1 MPDIDMRHE
10 NNLGPSKF
18 RNGVKNS
25 KKEICYFNYNK
36 KDRTFDQ
43 FLAVRKQR
51 SAGEIIF
58 SIVNLIDS
66 QTNLKT
72 VITKSA
78 MD

>member
-1 MPDIDMRHE
+1 MRHV

-36 KDRTFDQ
+36 KDRTFENK
-43 FLAVRKQR
+43 AVRKQR

-66 QTNLKT
+66 QINLKT

-78 MD
+78 IN